1 MSNPVRDDETALLGA
16 TDLDMRA
23 ADWLQRRHFWKWK
36 DEDQAALD
44 AWLAQ
49 SPAHEV
55 AYWRLEAAWNDT
67 HRLAALHR
75 PEQERTPPARR
86 WRLLGG
92 IAAGAAAAI
101 VVLGVSLPS
110 FFASHNQRSYATA
123 LGERK
128 TVMLGDGSRIELN
141 TNSALRIVAGA
152 SGRSAWLDRGEAY
165 FEIVHNAEHPFVVTV
180 GKRRVT
186 DLGTKFVIRRDADQL
201 SVSLVEGRARFDA
214 MDGAVLS
221 PVFLKPGDT
230 IEEKNHSII
239 AIRRSAMELKDDL
252 GWRHGLLVF
261 KHATIA
267 AAAAEFNRY
276 NGRKIVVADAA
287 AAHISIGGTFQSNN
301 VAVFAEAVRD
311 LLGLHVENRGGET
324 VISR

>member
-1 MSNPVRDDETALLGA
+1 LLA
-16 TDLDMRA
+16 
-23 ADWLQRRHFWKWK
+23 
-36 DEDQAALD
+36 
-44 AWLAQ
+44 
-49 SPAHEV
+49 
-55 AYWRLEAAWNDT
+55 
-67 HRLAALHR
+67 
-75 PEQERTPPARR
+75 
-86 WRLLGG
+86 G

-101 VVLGVSLPS
+101 VVLVVSLPS
-110 FFASHNQRSYATA
+110 FFASQNQRSYATA

-141 TNSALRIVAGA
+141 TNSTLRVVASA
-152 SGRSAWLDRGEAY
+152 SSRSAWLDKGEAY
-165 FEIVHNAEHPFVVTV
+165 FEIVHNAGHPFVVTV

-214 MDGAVLS
+214 MDGTVLS

-230 IEEKNHSII
+230 IEERNHSIV
-239 AIRRSAMELKDDL
+239 AIRRTAMELKDEL
-252 GWRHGLLVF
+252 GWRRGLLVF
-261 KHATIA
+261 KHATLA

-276 NGRKIVVADAA
+276 NSEKIVIADAA
-287 AAHISIGGTFQSNN
+287 SARSSIGGTFQSNN
-301 VAVFAEAVRD
+301 VAVFAGAVRE